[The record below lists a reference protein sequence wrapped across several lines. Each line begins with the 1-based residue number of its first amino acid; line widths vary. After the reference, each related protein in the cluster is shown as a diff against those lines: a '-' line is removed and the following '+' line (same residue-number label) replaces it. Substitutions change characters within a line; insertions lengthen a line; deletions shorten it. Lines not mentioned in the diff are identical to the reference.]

1 MSITVEE
8 VFESPEAEYGN
19 SPYAEICYVIDGT
32 DDFHEAHA
40 SLAATAPDRWN
51 LYGSGVLFLPRQGI
65 RCRRIGDTLYEG
77 VVTYGHTAVAGESG
91 DPEFA
96 FDTAGGSQHITQSL
110 DTDAYPKQSEPP
122 HPDYPPPDHKGAIGF
137 ANGNVE
143 GCDITTPVY
152 RFTETYFKD
161 DAFVTP
167 AYKLLVFS
175 LTGKVNSELFK
186 GFAPGECLFL
196 GVSGRKRAQGDWA
209 LTYTFAATPNV
220 EGLEIGDITGIA
232 KRGWDYLWVRYEDA
246 KDEGSSNLVPK
257 PQAVYVEQVYV
268 YANLN
273 LLGI

>member
-1 MSITVEE
+1 MAITVEE
-8 VFESPEAEYGN
+8 IFESPEAEYGAN
-19 SPYAEICYVIDGT
+19 PYAEIRYVIDGT

-40 SLAATAPDRWN
+40 AVLTTSPDRWN
-51 LYGSGVLFLPRQGI
+51 LYGGSLLFLPRQAV
-65 RCRRIGDTLYEG
+65 RCRRIGGQLYEG
-77 VVTYGHTAVAGESG
+77 TVTYGNAAVTGEVQK
-91 DPEFA
+91 PEFA

-110 DTDAYPKQSEPP
+110 ATDAYPKQSLPP
-122 HPDYPPPDHKGAIGF
+122 HPNYPPPDHKGAIGF

-143 GCDITTPVY
+143 GCDIITPVY

-175 LTGKVNSELFK
+175 LTGKVNSEFFK

-196 GVSGRKRAQGDWA
+196 GVSGRKRGQGDWSLA
-209 LTYTFAATPNV
+209 YTFAATPNA

-232 KRGWDYLWVRYEDA
+232 KRGWDYIWVRYAQGTDEDA
-246 KDEGSSNLVPK
+246 HSVIPM

-268 YANLN
+268 YADLN

>member
-19 SPYAEICYVIDGT
+19 SPYAEIRYVIDGT

-257 PQAVYVEQVYV
+257 PRAVYVEQVYV